1 MTRIFR
7 YILQTDTGMAPCI
20 DRGRLTLATCKPRI
34 RSSAMPGDWVM
45 GFYPRPFERG
55 LVAWAGRIERKLE
68 TGEYEREFRGR
79 SDAVYRQKA
88 DGTFKRLR
96 PDYHSGANEIRKDL
110 SAPALVFD
118 EQATWYFGDEPRLLP
133 DALIHLAA
141 GGQGHRVNGTRGGDL
156 ATLSAWLHSCSPP
169 GILGRPRHAVVT
181 RAPSRG
187 CAGTKC

>member
-7 YILQTDTGMAPCI
+7 YILQNDTGMAPCI
-20 DRGRLTLATCKPRI
+20 DKKLVTLATCKPRI
-34 RSSAMPGDWVM
+34 RASAHPGDWVI

-55 LVAWAGRIERKLE
+55 LVAWAGRIARKIQ

-96 PDYHSGANEIRKDL
+96 PDYHPGANEIRKDL

-118 EQATWYFGDEPRLLP
+118 EHATWYFGDEPRVLP
-133 DALIHLAA
+133 EALHHLAA
-141 GGQGHRVNGTRGGDL
+141 GGQGHRVNGTTPEDVGAL
-156 ATLSAWLHSCSPP
+156 AAWLAACSTP
-169 GILGRPRHAVVT
+169 GMIGRPRHPVAT
-181 RAPSRG
+181 RATPRG
-187 CAGTKC
+187 CGDLLC